1 MAYLTILQMI
11 SCIGRRV
18 RISNVFNELKS
29 AMYTIRIIISALLL
43 VFFHVSTAEANY
55 PKIVWYKG
63 HLTLWDNTVLEGDVA
78 YNWSAEAVLL
88 RQADGRIRTFSAS
101 QVSQFGWFD
110 YSQHEHRR
118 FVALTVARDNDHS
131 KQVIFERCLDGS
143 LVVIRRIRPVHGL
156 NKWFTKHPMHYT
168 DRPVLCQ
175 DREQFEYFVY
185 DADRLLALDRFYTDI
200 YERLMTNH
208 AHELQYFIRQ
218 HNLND
223 RTLLGRLVLINQYN
237 FLVQQDAKTASI
249 KEISQEPANHS
260 ATRRE

>member
-1 MAYLTILQMI
+1 MYFSILLRQEQTT
-11 SCIGRRV
+11 R
-18 RISNVFNELKS
+18 KS
-29 AMYTIRIIISALLL
+29 SG
-43 VFFHVSTAEANY
+43 
-55 PKIVWYKG
+55 KKG

-88 RQADGRIRTFSAS
+88 RQADRRIRTFSAS

-118 FVALTVARDNDHS
+118 FVTLAIATDNNQS
-131 KQVIFERCLDGS
+131 KQAIFEHCLDGS
-143 LVVIRRIRPVHGL
+143 LVVIRRIRPARGL
-156 NKWFTKHPMHYT
+156 NKWFAKHPMHYT
-168 DRPVLCQ
+168 DRPAMAQ
-175 DREQFEYFVY
+175 DKEQFEYFVY

-200 YERLMTNH
+200 YAPLMANH
-208 AHELQYFIRQ
+208 APELQQYTLS

-237 FLVQQDAKTASI
+237 YLVQQDAKTASI
-249 KEISQEPANHS
+249 KEIGQEPANHS